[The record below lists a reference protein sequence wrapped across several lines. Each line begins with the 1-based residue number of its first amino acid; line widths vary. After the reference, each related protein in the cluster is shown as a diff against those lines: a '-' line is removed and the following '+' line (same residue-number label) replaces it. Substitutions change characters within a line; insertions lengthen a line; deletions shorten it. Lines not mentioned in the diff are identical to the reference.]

1 MNQTLDIQDFSIV
14 LAIKNQNPTIVTPDF
29 LKGSGVIPGD
39 WELARPPVLST
50 QTTQIIFK
58 NGIKIDAQLGSISFS
73 QGLDS
78 PQRQELKDI
87 EIPDMARRYT
97 ASLPNLEYRGVG
109 INPRRFVTFGDG
121 VNQAHKYITET
132 ILSRGS
138 WQDFGTSPMQV
149 GVNLVYR
156 LEGCQLRLGIN
167 EAQLQTP
174 EREAIP
180 AVVFTGNFHYDL
192 TGESGGER
200 LGNLQQILNNW
211 QKDFLIYRELIDS
224 KFLAGMKDDYDA
236 VLPIIAAQ

>member
-1 MNQTLDIQDFSIV
+1 
-14 LAIKNQNPTIVTPDF
+14 
-29 LKGSGVIPGD
+29 
-39 WELARPPVLST
+39 
-50 QTTQIIFK
+50 
-58 NGIKIDAQLGSISFS
+58 
-73 QGLDS
+73 
-78 PQRQELKDI
+78 
-87 EIPDMARRYT
+87 
-97 ASLPNLEYRGVG
+97 
-109 INPRRFVTFGDG
+109 
-121 VNQAHKYITET
+121 
-132 ILSRGS
+132 
-138 WQDFGTSPMQV
+138 MQV